1 MEYNTSEKLLQ
12 QIRNCTNLVHRLIHR
27 EHHFINPGIMGSG
40 IGRGQ
45 GLVLRILAE
54 NDGITQT
61 EIAEKL
67 DIRPSSL
74 GELVVKLEE
83 NGFVERRKNENDK
96 RIMNVYLTEKGRKVE
111 KEFIN
116 SRQQIAELWCAGLS
130 ENEKIQLYEL
140 MGKLIASM
148 EEALSKDEDEFSGRE
163 MPFGFGRM
171 EMDRDGTLR
180 HGPHSQ
186 DGHFGRRRGG
196 YRDDWRNG
204 F

>member
-1 MEYNTSEKLLQ
+1 METNISEKLLQ

-27 EHHFINPGIMGSG
+27 EHHSINPGVTTSG

-45 GLVLRILAE
+45 GLVLRTLAE
-54 NDGITQT
+54 NDGMTQT

-83 NGFVERRKNENDK
+83 NGFVERRQNENDK
-96 RIMNVYLTEKGRKVE
+96 RVINVYLTEKGRGIE

-116 SRQQIAELWCAGLS
+116 LRQQSAESWCAGLS
-130 ENEKIQLYEL
+130 ENEKALLSEL
-140 MGKLIASM
+140 LGKLIASM
-148 EEALSKDEDEFSGRE
+148 DESLSKNAAEFSGRE
-163 MPFGFGRM
+163 IPFGLGRS
-171 EMDRDGTLR
+171 EMDRDDRIL

-186 DGHFGRRRGG
+186 DDHFGRRRGG
-196 YRDDWRNG
+196 YREDWRNR

>member
-1 MEYNTSEKLLQ
+1 METNISEKLMQ

-27 EHHFINPGIMGSG
+27 EHHFFNSGNMGSG

-45 GLVLRILAE
+45 GLVLRTLAQ
-54 NDGITQT
+54 NDGMTQT

-83 NGFVERRKNENDK
+83 SGYVERRQNKNDK
-96 RIMNVYLTEKGRKVE
+96 RVINVYLTEKGRGIE

-116 SRQQIAELWCAGLS
+116 LRQQSVESWCAGLS
-130 ENEKIQLYEL
+130 ENEKALLSEL
-140 MGKLIASM
+140 LGKLLSSM
-148 EEALSKDEDEFSGRE
+148 EESLSKNAAEFSGRE
-163 MPFGFGRM
+163 IPFGLGRS
-171 EMDRDGTLR
+171 EMDRDDLLR

-186 DGHFGRRRGG
+186 NDYFGRRRGG
-196 YRDDWRNG
+196 HGEDWRNE

>member
-1 MEYNTSEKLLQ
+1 METNISEKLLQ

-27 EHHFINPGIMGSG
+27 EHHFINPGITGSG

-45 GLVLRILAE
+45 GLVLRTLAE
-54 NDGITQT
+54 NDGMTQT

-74 GELVVKLEE
+74 GELVMKLEE
-83 NGFVERRKNENDK
+83 NGFVERRQNENDK
-96 RIMNVYLTEKGRKVE
+96 RVINVYLTEKGREIE

-116 SRQQIAELWCAGLS
+116 LRQQSAESWCAELSEHEKALLS
-130 ENEKIQLYEL
+130 ELL
-140 MGKLIASM
+140 GKLISSM
-148 EEALSKDEDEFSGRE
+148 EGSLSKKAAELSGRE
-163 MPFGFGRM
+163 IPFGLGRLK
-171 EMDRDGTLR
+171 MDRDDLFR

-186 DGHFGRRRGG
+186 EDHFGRRRGG
-196 YRDDWRNG
+196 YREDWRNG

>member
-1 MEYNTSEKLLQ
+1 METNISEKLLQ

-27 EHHFINPGIMGSG
+27 EHQFINPGITGSG

-45 GLVLRILAE
+45 GLVLRTLAE
-54 NDGITQT
+54 NNGMTQT

-83 NGFVERRKNENDK
+83 NGFVERRQNEKDK
-96 RIMNVYLTEKGRKVE
+96 RVINVYLTEKGRGID

-116 SRQQIAELWCAGLS
+116 LRQQSAESWCAGLS
-130 ENEKIQLYEL
+130 ENEKVLLSEL
-140 MGKLIASM
+140 LGKLISSM
-148 EEALSKDEDEFSGRE
+148 DESLSKNAPEFSGRE
-163 MPFGFGRM
+163 VPFGLGPS
-171 EMDRDGTLR
+171 EMDRDDLLL

-186 DGHFGRRRGG
+186 NDHFDRRRGG
-196 YRDDWRNG
+196 YREDWRNG